1 MNLTELIDKLM
12 QFFTEGSYSD
22 QVIQARR
29 EFAERAGAFDQATDD
44 FEMKMSQF
52 IDWYLFT
59 RLLKPFN
66 KPPIQAV
73 GEVDILLSTE
83 EQSLLPALQK
93 SRHSI
98 FEFQKIKGNDLYV
111 KDLFSGEKIII
122 KDSDFSMGFSR
133 EEYFEARLME
143 AKEHSLQ
150 FGPSFCFHPDKATKF
165 ILKEIKRVKK
175 IKDEESRNSEKEDV
189 ISKLF
194 RMKYKLQQYKHVKI
208 NDIYSNEPKLR
219 L

>member
-1 MNLTELIDKLM
+1 MSLGELIDKLM

-22 QVIQARR
+22 QVIEARR
-29 EFAERAGAFDQATDD
+29 EFSEKAGAFDQATDD

-52 IDWYLFT
+52 IDWYLFV
-59 RLLKPFN
+59 RPLKPFD
-66 KPPIQAV
+66 KPPVQAV
-73 GEVDILLSTE
+73 EESDVSLSDE
-83 EQSLLPALQK
+83 EKALIPVLQQ

-98 FEFQKIKGNDLYV
+98 FEFQKMKGNDLYV
-111 KDLFSGEKIII
+111 KDLFTGEKIII

-143 AKEHSLQ
+143 QDETLQ

-165 ILKEIKRVKK
+165 ILKEVKRVKK
-175 IKDEESRNSEKEDV
+175 IKDEESRSSEKEDV
-189 ISKLF
+189 IAKLF